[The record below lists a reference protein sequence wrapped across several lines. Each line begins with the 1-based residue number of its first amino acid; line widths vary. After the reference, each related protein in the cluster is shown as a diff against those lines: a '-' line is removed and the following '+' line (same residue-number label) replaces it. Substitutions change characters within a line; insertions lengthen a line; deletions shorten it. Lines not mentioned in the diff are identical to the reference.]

1 MKDRKV
7 VLVLAVLLTI
17 ARAASAAPHG
27 ATLSWNPVAVA
38 AGYNIY
44 RSAVSGSGY
53 VKLNT
58 ALLATPKYVDTAV
71 TGASKYFYVVTAVN
85 AAGQESAFSA
95 EISALIPLAPPVL
108 NPPTNLQVQP

>member
-1 MKDRKV
+1 MRDKRI
-7 VLVLAVLLTI
+7 VLALAVLLVI
-17 ARAASAAPHG
+17 ARAAGAAPHSS
-27 ATLSWNPVAVA
+27 TLTWDPVTVA